1 MMDELLKKLAAK
13 GKPAKMSDEETKAK
27 LEVVQELLQMAQEAM
42 ADHTKSGLDSL
53 MAPKQSVEVMAED
66 QEGLAEGLD
75 VAKDMVESED
85 LEDME
90 DKPEMKLDP
99 EMEDADE
106 ETEDEEDDKP
116 KKSAFPSLL

>member
-1 MMDELLKKLAAK
+1 MMDDLLKKLAAK
-13 GKPAKMSDEETKAK
+13 GKSKMSPEETQAK
-27 LEVVQELLQMAQEAM
+27 LEVVQELLEMAQEAM
-42 ADHTKSGLDSL
+42 ADSTKSGLDAM

-66 QEGLAEGLD
+66 QEGLSEGLD

-85 LEDME
+85 VDAME

-99 EMEDADE
+99 EMEEAEEESDE
-106 ETEDEEDDKP
+106 EDEDDKP